1 MRGHLRERWRWVV
14 CFSILRR
21 FRGDSVA
28 GGRLGGGSVHGGRD
42 ATGSGRGAVPDAVD
56 AEPASRMLWR
66 PLLVFA
72 APTRPRGPLAR
83 RRADSK
89 GRGRAPLVELVRR
102 REDVW

>member
-21 FRGDSVA
+21 FRGNSVP

-42 ATGSGRGAVPDAVD
+42 ATGSGFGGVPDAVD
-56 AEPASRMLWR
+56 AVPAFRMLWR

-72 APTRPRGPLAR
+72 APTGPRGR
-83 RRADSK
+83 RRVDSK
-89 GRGRAPLVELVRR
+89 GHGRAPLVELVRR
-102 REDVW
+102 RKDVW